1 MTRSAAAGRPA
12 VARPIRARMSAWWAG
27 TGVRRSGSES
37 TTWTW
42 QPRLARCRAATM
54 PPPPLPPGPA
64 RTVTEVGEKRVI
76 ASSAR
81 LRPAFSII
89 WTSSMCRS
97 STMARSTARICSVV
111 SAGTALRL
119 TVRIGFPFRCS
130 ARPAEVH
137 DLHLDRD
144 VVSGFG
150 VARLPRGLRLH
161 ALPAVERHS
170 GEVHPPWLRAVREG
184 SLQGTGVGLA
194 VLRPGVDLLRPFQVR
209 DGRVERGWICRGVMA
224 DDDGLVTRYFFQGL
238 EDGDP
243 VVEVS
248 CQGERMVSGRER
260 QVECEHDLLLGQQG
274 HELNVGLSVGV
285 LPEFQACAVEG
296 LRADGDG
303 A

>member
-1 MTRSAAAGRPA
+1 MTRSAVEGRLA
-12 VARPIRARMSAWWAG
+12 MVTPIRVRMSAWWAG
-27 TGVRRSGSES
+27 TGVRRSGAES
-37 TTWTW
+37 TAWTW
-42 QPRLARCRAATM
+42 QPRLARWRAATR

-81 LRPAFSII
+81 PHPAFSII

-119 TVRIGFPFRCS
+119 TVRIGLSFQCS
-130 ARPAEVH
+130 ARPAEV
-137 DLHLDRD
+137 
-144 VVSGFG
+144 
-150 VARLPRGLRLH
+150 H